1 MNCLKYARYK
11 KRKRTP
17 KLPEIQIDREEKC
30 AVDTKQ
36 LPEDAQFK
44 GYEDK
49 VVQDLIIKTD
59 NVRFKRE
66 IYYSASMKKTWLG
79 KVPVGYERDFGPHIN
94 SHIISMKYVNNM
106 SIPKINKFLNNF
118 EILISG
124 SLIYG
129 VHYNFTSHDL

>member
-1 MNCLKYARYK
+1 L
-11 KRKRTP
+11 TP
-17 KLPEIQIDREEKC
+17 FS
-30 AVDTKQ
+30 KQ

-79 KVPVGYERDFGPHIN
+79 KIPVGYEGDFGPHIN
-94 SHIISMKYVNNM
+94 SHIISYQ
-106 SIPKINKFLNNF
+106 
-118 EILISG
+118 
-124 SLIYG
+124 
-129 VHYNFTSHDL
+129 